1 MTKRRLQT
9 LLQTFALA
17 LAAIAAAGCIDVGR
31 DADSGYTYA
40 TAPVLIYNADW
51 GQLPL
56 PNNLLNPAK
65 QAEIPVIIP
74 GTEPPLVIPTTISLP
89 ITDKAAA
96 DKAVALGYPVTEDSP
111 LTAALKKGQNMLDGF
126 TVNFIP
132 SVPFSQKI
140 DANSLVYFDGGNGET
155 ANVFFLDVT
164 DPANPSVLAPEN
176 YIAIFNLEGA
186 AAMPYSLKLRKMGES
201 DIEPADF
208 EYGHTYLIVVTG
220 WNDKGVK
227 DETGKPVKGD
237 SYFSLFAS
245 EEAYIA
251 ADGSPRNS
259 VLSDIN
265 AVRTLEGARQITDWG
280 LKAWEKVVDK
290 KRVRNEV
297 IASFHFTVMTN
308 PTPLYMNPTK
318 VLMGGNPLL
327 PTPVDYAALDSSE
340 KAVMKTAD
348 AKADA
353 PITFAVSTSLA
364 ETTVNNSNI
373 KLFKVGTDKY
383 TEVTAVVSYVAPAAE
398 GSFPAVKIVPSASL
412 ECGTKYVVAVSN
424 GVTGG
429 IKNHPAVDQ
438 TYFGL
443 TRVDTPLVNE
453 AGTDWLSPFLDSR
466 IDTLIMSG
474 KIDEPTDANL
484 AASKTSVLKVLKVL
498 EAMRKENA
506 PHITRLV
513 QDKFAA
519 KAEDIA
525 LLWAFTTKSD
535 SCK

>member
-1 MTKRRLQT
+1 MTKKRLQT
-9 LLQTFALA
+9 LLQTSALA
-17 LAAIAAAGCIDVGR
+17 LAAIAAAGCVDVGR

-65 QAEIPVIIP
+65 QAEIPIIIP
-74 GTEPPLVIPTTISLP
+74 GTEPPSVIPTTISLP

-96 DKAVALGYPVTEDSP
+96 DKAAALGYPVTEDSP
-111 LTAALKKGQNMLDGF
+111 LTVALKKGQNMLDGF

-140 DANSLVYFDGGNGET
+140 DVNSLVYFDGGNAEA

-186 AAMPYSLKLRKMGES
+186 SAMPYSLKLRKMGES
-201 DIEPADF
+201 DIDADF

-227 DETGKPVKGD
+227 DEAGKPVKGD

-265 AVRTLEGARQITDWG
+265 AVRVLEGARQITDWG
-280 LKAWEKVVDK
+280 LKIWEKVVDK
-290 KRVRNEV
+290 KRVRNEA
-297 IASFHFTVMTN
+297 IASFHFTIMTN
-308 PTPLYMNPTK
+308 PMPLYMNPTK

-340 KAVMKTAD
+340 KAVIKTAD

-353 PITFAVSTSLA
+353 PITFAVSASLS
-364 ETTVNNSNI
+364 ETTVNGSNI

-383 TEVTAVVSYVAPAAE
+383 TEIPSDVLYIPAAAE
-398 GSFPAVKIVPSASL
+398 DAFPAVKVTPKSSL
-412 ECGTKYVVAVSN
+412 ECGTKYVVAVLN

-429 IKNHPAVDQ
+429 AKNHPAVDQ

-453 AGTDWLSPFLDSR
+453 AGTEWLSPFLDSR
-466 IDTLIMSG
+466 IDTLIMFG

-484 AASKTSVLKVLKVL
+484 AAAKTSALKVLKVL

-506 PHITRLV
+506 PHIARLL

-519 KAEDIA
+519 EAEDIA
-525 LLWAFTTKSD
+525 LLWAFTTKSE